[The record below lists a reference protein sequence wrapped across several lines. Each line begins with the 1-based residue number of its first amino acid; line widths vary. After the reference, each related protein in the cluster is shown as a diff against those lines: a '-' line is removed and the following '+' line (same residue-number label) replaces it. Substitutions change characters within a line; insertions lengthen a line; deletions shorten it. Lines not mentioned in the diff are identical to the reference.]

1 MDLAEQTLHAED
13 NHKEAVSALKSTM
26 QKVHPANVAPVLARQ
41 AVARDTQIAYLTSQ
55 MWMRLSDQGF
65 DDIE

>member
-1 MDLAEQTLHAED
+1 
-13 NHKEAVSALKSTM
+13 
-26 QKVHPANVAPVLARQ
+26 
-41 AVARDTQIAYLTSQ
+41 VARDTQIAYLTSQ